1 MIEETISTNH
11 KKSLSN
17 ILLFVVVVVVPTP
30 HTPGCM
36 TYISDRYDQEHF
48 AISR

>member
-1 MIEETISTNH
+1 MPIGTYNWMKKPTRTNY
-11 KKSLSN
+11 KERLSN

-36 TYISDRYDQEHF
+36 TYRSDRC
-48 AISR
+48 R